1 MWEEPIRK
9 PAPLYTTSPL
19 KIFPENVLAVSC
31 HYQPATKL
39 LFQDALGAL
48 GTNATRT
55 ALLQLG
61 TRHCEKCRGTKHI
74 WSLSHSWSCANMLA
88 ADNTRFVFRQLSH
101 SHNPT
106 KLTPFSLDRRMCHL
120 SYQGQS
126 VVLSLGRAS
135 PGCCSSWHGGDSLWL
150 KSPELALIFP
160 LCNKENK
167 HKPVARAMQLLH
179 QLWAWCYYVP
189 RLYILYCLIQKRA
202 Q

>member
-1 MWEEPIRK
+1 MSHAQKSTRSK
-9 PAPLYTTSPL
+9 NGCGLLLTRVVFNMRRTNQKACSPL
-19 KIFPENVLAVSC
+19 HHKPLEDFFQKMCSLWAAS
-31 HYQPATKL
+31 QPASKL

-48 GTNATRT
+48 GTNATCT

-74 WSLSHSWSCANMLA
+74 WSLSHSWSFANMLA

-126 VVLSLGRAS
+126 IVLSLGRAS
-135 PGCCSSWHGGDSLWL
+135 PGCCSSWHGEDIASGSNPQSLL
-150 KSPELALIFP
+150 
-160 LCNKENK
+160 
-167 HKPVARAMQLLH
+167 
-179 QLWAWCYYVP
+179 
-189 RLYILYCLIQKRA
+189 
-202 Q
+202 